1 LADRFDGLIEDV
13 FELQDKVTTSVAA
26 SIEPKVRVAEIERA
40 LLKPT
45 ENLEAYDLVLRG
57 RWAYGGQQRN
67 PYEETAHLCRRAI
80 ALDPNYALAY
90 ALLARALWVRVAHQ
104 WVKPSQ
110 DELTEC
116 VNFARTAVRLGRAEP
131 EVLAIAA
138 QIIALPGGELEE
150 GIAITD
156 QALAQNPNSVD
167 ALATSGMLRAYVGD
181 TERAFRHLQ
190 EAERLRPPGVRIFNK
205 SFGLAL
211 AYFVD
216 GDYARVL
223 DWTAQ
228 DMRERSNNIV
238 ALRYRAAALGL
249 LGRLDEAR
257 QTVDQLLAANPEM
270 TISRCRRLVE
280 LVMKNPFK
288 RVGVVEAYY
297 EGLRR
302 AGLPE

>member
-150 GIAITD
+150 A
-156 QALAQNPNSVD
+156 V
-167 ALATSGMLRAYVGD
+167 
-181 TERAFRHLQ
+181 
-190 EAERLRPPGVRIFNK
+190 
-205 SFGLAL
+205 
-211 AYFVD
+211 
-216 GDYARVL
+216 
-223 DWTAQ
+223 TA
-228 DMRERSNNIV
+228 
-238 ALRYRAAALGL
+238 YRAALEVFVPAGADYYINLCRNNL
-249 LGRLDEAR
+249 TGRRRFWPRE
-257 QTVDQLLAANPEM
+257 
-270 TISRCRRLVE
+270 TIISFTHIVRGRDAHR
-280 LVMKNPFK
+280 
-288 RVGVVEAYY
+288 
-297 EGLRR
+297 
-302 AGLPE
+302 